1 MRLSRAKSLVAAAA
15 ALVLLLLALSPTAS
29 AERRNPRLQ
38 GEGEGLELIANIP
51 YTGGTDMELLTRNG
65 RDYAVAGSESE
76 TGDGGMRIIDVTN
89 PAKPKLVSFLKCTL
103 IQNDVQIS
111 HDQKTVMLAQDPT
124 GRPDGCL
131 AFSKRG
137 FMTVDITNLKKP
149 KPIGFAE
156 NPDGSHNTTAHPTKP
171 YVYNSSSG
179 ETPGDVHIWSIKNP
193 AKPKIVNVYTPLVTS
208 APHDISFNED
218 GSMAVLAGGGKNIEV
233 LDTSDPENPVLL
245 TKMLCVDC
253 QLTHDAKFTP
263 DSKYIIVGDEAAG
276 GGTFPCPGGALHF
289 FEIQGTKQQPV
300 LVMVGFYEP
309 NELVFSAGQT
319 IGSCTSHVFDIS
331 DDGNRLAISW
341 YTAGT
346 RYLDISNKSGLGFG
360 TMGNGPHEIGWFIP
374 EEGDTW
380 SSKLYKG
387 PYIYSNDL
395 NRGFDVYKITGE

>member
-1 MRLSRAKSLVAAAA
+1 MRLGRFKSVATGAA
-15 ALVLLLLALSPTAS
+15 ALGLVVLALSPHAS
-29 AERRNPRLQ
+29 AQRRNPRLQ

-65 RDYAVAGSESE
+65 RDYAITGSESD
-76 TGDGGMRIIDVTN
+76 TGDGGMRVIDVTN
-89 PAKPKLVSFLKCTL
+89 PAKPKVISWLKCAL
-103 IQNDVQIS
+103 RQNDVQIS
-111 HDQKTVMLAQDPT
+111 SDQKTVILAQDPT
-124 GRPDGCL
+124 GLPSGCL
-131 AFSKRG
+131 AFAKRG

-156 NPDGSHNTTAHPTKP
+156 NPSGSHNTTAHPREP

-179 ETPGDVHIWSIKNP
+179 ETPGEVHIWSIKNP
-193 AKPKIVNVYTPLVTS
+193 AKPKLVNVYEPLVTS
-208 APHDISFNED
+208 APHDISFNAD

-253 QLTHDAKFTP
+253 QLSHDAKFTP
-263 DSKYIIVGDEAAG
+263 DGRYIIVGDEAAG

-289 FEIQGTKQQPV
+289 YEMQGTEQQPV
-300 LVMVGFYEP
+300 LVLVGVYEP
-309 NELVFSAGQT
+309 NEIIFATDELN
-319 IGSCTSHVFDIS
+319 SCTAHVLDVS
-331 DDGNRLAISW
+331 DDGDRLAISW

-346 RYLDISNKSGLGFG
+346 RYLDISTKTGLGFG
-360 TMGNGPHEIGWFIP
+360 SMGNGPHEIGWFIP
-374 EEGDTW
+374 ENGDTW